1 MINITVNE
9 NRIGVFNKNEPI
21 YKADNL
27 INLKLNGSNNLDI
40 VIETPE
46 TEDLFKPE
54 NLLAMEKL
62 QEYVE
67 SLPMVGGSVSV
78 VDYIK
83 QMSKS
88 LNGGDNSYYK
98 IPEDQD
104 LIAQLF
110 LLYSLSG
117 DPTDFEEEID
127 YEYRTANI
135 RVNIKV
141 ECILIMEPS

>member
-1 MINITVNE
+1 MNVTVNE

-27 INLKLNGSNNLDI
+27 INWKLNGSNNLDI

-46 TEDLFKPE
+46 PEDLFKPE
-54 NLLAMEKL
+54 NLLAIEKL
-62 QEYVE
+62 QDYVE

-83 QMSKS
+83 QMYKA
-88 LNGGDNSYYK
+88 LNEGDNSYYK
-98 IPEDQD
+98 IPDDQD

-110 LLYSLSG
+110 LLYSL
-117 DPTDFEEEID
+117 
-127 YEYRTANI
+127 
-135 RVNIKV
+135 V
-141 ECILIMEPS
+141 ETLQILKKK